1 MIIFLRNNV
10 KDNKKVLL
18 LHRRSEK
25 KYSLCVIKG
34 EHKCLMYIV
43 TKTLI
48 NFSLL
53 MSKIIKKVLFLH
65 RLMKNLLD
73 KVRVGKYLLL

>member
-25 KYSLCVIKG
+25 NIHSALLK
-34 EHKCLMYIV
+34 EN
-43 TKTLI
+43 I
-48 NFSLL
+48 N
-53 MSKIIKKVLFLH
+53 V
-65 RLMKNLLD
+65 
-73 KVRVGKYLLL
+73 

>member
-25 KYSLCVIKG
+25 KIF
-34 EHKCLMYIV
+34 
-43 TKTLI
+43 TLRYLKENI
-48 NFSLL
+48 N
-53 MSKIIKKVLFLH
+53 V
-65 RLMKNLLD
+65 
-73 KVRVGKYLLL
+73 